1 MEDIH
6 QKVEKGR
13 WKRIYSNSLDSAVH
27 SVMLQPFCNKNVFF
41 LPTRTGLFL
50 VAGPWLLLRR
60 AHALGFDE
68 GHAVGPHVR
77 V

>member
-27 SVMLQPFCNKNVFF
+27 CYAATF
-41 LPTRTGLFL
+41 L
-50 VAGPWLLLRR
+50 
-60 AHALGFDE
+60 
-68 GHAVGPHVR
+68 
-77 V
+77 